1 MQSVQEKKEQL
12 SRQLKLTLAEYYQ
25 TQQLLLQLQST
36 VQSLQG
42 GLNTLNDLFPE
53 ETALVTPVEVE

>member
-1 MQSVQEKKEQL
+1 MQNVQEKKEQL
-12 SRQLKLTLAEYYQ
+12 GRQLKLTVAEYYQ

-53 ETALVTPVEVE
+53 ETALVTPVEIE

>member
-1 MQSVQEKKEQL
+1 MQSIQEKKEQL

-25 TQQLLLQLQST
+25 TQRLLLQLQST